1 LLNLFY
7 RLQKFFI
14 PAYRIVDMDTRK
26 KRTLLVEKLS
36 RLHSSVSSFSNS
48 DENYDQCLK
57 RLKIFAE
64 NSEPDSVKVLYKIL
78 YALPNV
84 GKDTKRETY
93 FSFLEH
99 FRSELLDLD
108 FSEDE
113 LEQELSSNEQ
123 EVADLFVDENIG
135 RNLRL
140 IEYLNSNFFTQSQ
153 KASLRKSRILIDFLK
168 RCKTSYNPDTDQLNE
183 DDFGISQE
191 QLDDALK
198 SLEESKRI
206 LIFRAARGLDEEYMD
221 RGLLSFLRSSI
232 VNTEIDENEIDTKV
246 LSDEEKVIEKL
257 VVGDKLF
264 QPTQTQQE
272 FDRPSRSVET
282 SFEGLFWAAA
292 LLTFAVA
299 LMLLINNSK

>member
-1 LLNLFY
+1 
-7 RLQKFFI
+7 
-14 PAYRIVDMDTRK
+14 MDTRK

-36 RLHSSVSSFSNS
+36 RLHSSVSSFNKS

-57 RLKIFAE
+57 HLKLFAE
-64 NSEPDSVKVLYKIL
+64 NSDADSVKVLYKIL

-99 FRSELLDLD
+99 YRSELLDLG
-108 FSEDE
+108 FSDNE

-135 RNLRL
+135 KNLRL
-140 IEYLNSNFFTQSQ
+140 VEYLNSNFFTQSQ
-153 KASLRKSRILIDFLK
+153 KSSLRKSRIVIDLIK

-191 QLDDALK
+191 QFEDALR

-206 LIFRAARGLDEEYMD
+206 LIFRAAQGLDEEYMD

-232 VNTEIDENEIDTKV
+232 VNTEVDENEMNTKV

-257 VVGDKLF
+257 VIGDQLF
-264 QPTQTQQE
+264 KPTQSQQK

-282 SFEGLFWAAA
+282 SFEGLFWAIA
-292 LLTFAVA
+292 LLAFAVA

>member
-1 LLNLFY
+1 
-7 RLQKFFI
+7 
-14 PAYRIVDMDTRK
+14 MDTRK

-36 RLHSSVSSFSNS
+36 RLHASVSSFNKS

-57 RLKIFAE
+57 HLKLFAE
-64 NSEPDSVKVLYKIL
+64 NSDADSVKVLYKIL

-99 FRSELLDLD
+99 FRSELLDLG
-108 FSEDE
+108 FSDNE

-135 RNLRL
+135 KNLRL
-140 IEYLNSNFFTQSQ
+140 VEYLNSNFFTQSQ
-153 KASLRKSRILIDFLK
+153 KSSLRKSRILIDLIK

-191 QLDDALK
+191 QFEDALK

-206 LIFRAARGLDEEYMD
+206 LIFRAAQGLDEEYMD

-232 VNTEIDENEIDTKV
+232 VNTEIDENEVNTKV

-264 QPTQTQQE
+264 KPTQTKQK

-282 SFEGLFWAAA
+282 SFEGLFWAVA
-292 LLTFAVA
+292 LLAFAVA

>member
-1 LLNLFY
+1 
-7 RLQKFFI
+7 
-14 PAYRIVDMDTRK
+14 MDTRK

-36 RLHSSVSSFSNS
+36 RLHASVSSFNKS

-57 RLKIFAE
+57 HLKLFAE
-64 NSEPDSVKVLYKIL
+64 NSDADSVKVLYKIL

-99 FRSELLDLD
+99 FRSELLDLG
-108 FSEDE
+108 FSDSE
-113 LEQELSSNEQ
+113 LEKEMSTNEQ

-135 RNLRL
+135 KNLRL
-140 IEYLNSNFFTQSQ
+140 VEYLNSNFFTQSQ
-153 KASLRKSRILIDFLK
+153 KSSLRKSRILIDLIK
-168 RCKTSYNPDTDQLNE
+168 RCKTSYNPDTDQLDE

-191 QLDDALK
+191 QFEDALK

-206 LIFRAARGLDEEYMD
+206 LIFRAAQGLDEEYMD

-232 VNTEIDENEIDTKV
+232 VNTEIDENEVNTKV

-264 QPTQTQQE
+264 KPTQTKQK

-282 SFEGLFWAAA
+282 SFEGLFWAVA
-292 LLTFAVA
+292 LLAFAVA

>member
-1 LLNLFY
+1 
-7 RLQKFFI
+7 
-14 PAYRIVDMDTRK
+14 MDTRK

-36 RLHSSVSSFSNS
+36 RLHASVSSFNKS

-57 RLKIFAE
+57 HLKLFAE
-64 NSEPDSVKVLYKIL
+64 NSDADSVKVLYKIL

-99 FRSELLDLD
+99 FRSELLDLG
-108 FSEDE
+108 FSDSE
-113 LEQELSSNEQ
+113 LEKELSTNEQ

-135 RNLRL
+135 KNLRL
-140 IEYLNSNFFTQSQ
+140 VEYLNPNFFTQSQ
-153 KASLRKSRILIDFLK
+153 KSSLRKSRILIDLIK

-191 QLDDALK
+191 QFEDALK

-206 LIFRAARGLDEEYMD
+206 LIFRAAQGLDEEYMD

-232 VNTEIDENEIDTKV
+232 VNTEIDENEVNTKV

-264 QPTQTQQE
+264 KPTQTKQK

-282 SFEGLFWAAA
+282 SFEGLFWAVA
-292 LLTFAVA
+292 LLAFAVA

>member
-1 LLNLFY
+1 
-7 RLQKFFI
+7 
-14 PAYRIVDMDTRK
+14 MDTRK

-36 RLHSSVSSFSNS
+36 RLHASVSSFNKS

-57 RLKIFAE
+57 HLKLFAE
-64 NSEPDSVKVLYKIL
+64 NSDADSVKVLYKIL

-99 FRSELLDLD
+99 FRSELLNLG
-108 FSEDE
+108 FSDNE

-135 RNLRL
+135 KNLRL
-140 IEYLNSNFFTQSQ
+140 VEYLNSNFFTQSQ
-153 KASLRKSRILIDFLK
+153 KSSLRKSRIVIDLIK
-168 RCKTSYNPDTDQLNE
+168 RCKTSYNQDTDQLNE

-191 QLDDALK
+191 QFEDALR

-206 LIFRAARGLDEEYMD
+206 LIFRVAQGLDEEYMD

-232 VNTEIDENEIDTKV
+232 VNTEIDENEINTKV

-257 VVGDKLF
+257 VIGDQLF
-264 QPTQTQQE
+264 KPTQSQQK

-282 SFEGLFWAAA
+282 SFEGLFWAIA
-292 LLTFAVA
+292 LLAFAVA

>member
-1 LLNLFY
+1 
-7 RLQKFFI
+7 
-14 PAYRIVDMDTRK
+14 MDTRK

-36 RLHSSVSSFSNS
+36 RLHSSVSSFNKS

-57 RLKIFAE
+57 HLKLFAE
-64 NSEPDSVKVLYKIL
+64 NSDADSVKVLYKIL

-99 FRSELLDLD
+99 FRSELLDLG
-108 FSEDE
+108 FSDNE

-135 RNLRL
+135 KNLRL
-140 IEYLNSNFFTQSQ
+140 VEYLNSNFFTQSQ
-153 KASLRKSRILIDFLK
+153 KSSLRKSRIVIDLIK

-191 QLDDALK
+191 QFEDALR

-206 LIFRAARGLDEEYMD
+206 LIFRAAQGLDEEYMD

-232 VNTEIDENEIDTKV
+232 VNTEINETEINTKV

-264 QPTQTQQE
+264 KPTQTQRK

-282 SFEGLFWAAA
+282 SFEGLFWAVA
-292 LLTFAVA
+292 LLAFAVA

>member
-1 LLNLFY
+1 
-7 RLQKFFI
+7 
-14 PAYRIVDMDTRK
+14 MDTRK

-36 RLHSSVSSFSNS
+36 RLHASVSSFNKS

-57 RLKIFAE
+57 HLKLFAE
-64 NSEPDSVKVLYKIL
+64 NSDADSVKVLYKIL

-99 FRSELLDLD
+99 FRSELLDLG
-108 FSEDE
+108 FSDSE
-113 LEQELSSNEQ
+113 LEKELSTNEQ

-135 RNLRL
+135 KNLRL
-140 IEYLNSNFFTQSQ
+140 VEYLNSNFFTQSQ
-153 KASLRKSRILIDFLK
+153 KSSLRKSRILIDLIK

-191 QLDDALK
+191 QFEDALK

-206 LIFRAARGLDEEYMD
+206 LIFRAAQGLDEEYMD

-232 VNTEIDENEIDTKV
+232 INTEIDENEVNTKV

-264 QPTQTQQE
+264 KPTQTKQK

-282 SFEGLFWAAA
+282 SFEGLFWAVA
-292 LLTFAVA
+292 LLAFAVA

>member
-1 LLNLFY
+1 
-7 RLQKFFI
+7 
-14 PAYRIVDMDTRK
+14 MDTRK
-26 KRTLLVEKLS
+26 KRSLLVEKLS
-36 RLHSSVSSFSNS
+36 RLHSSLASFNNS
-48 DENYDQCLK
+48 EENYEQCLK
-57 RLKIFAE
+57 RLIIFSE
-64 NSEPDSVKVLYKIL
+64 NSERESVKVLYKIL

-99 FRSELLDLD
+99 FRSELLNLG
-108 FSEDE
+108 FSEDDLESE
-113 LEQELSSNEQ
+113 LLANEQ

-135 RNLRL
+135 KNLRL
-140 IEYLNSNFFTQSQ
+140 VEYLNSNFFTESQ
-153 KASLRKSRILIDFLK
+153 KSSLRKSRILIDFIK
-168 RCKTSYNPDTDQLNE
+168 RCKTSFNADTDQLTE

-191 QLDDALK
+191 QFEDSLK

-206 LIFRAARGLDEEYMD
+206 LIYRVARGIDEEYISKD
-221 RGLLSFLRSSI
+221 LLSFIRSSI
-232 VNTEIDENEIDTKV
+232 VNTELDEVDVDSKV

-264 QPTQTQQE
+264 KSAQKKQT

-282 SFEGLFWAAA
+282 SFEGLFWAVT
-292 LLTFAVA
+292 LLAFAVA

>member
-1 LLNLFY
+1 
-7 RLQKFFI
+7 
-14 PAYRIVDMDTRK
+14 MDTRK

-36 RLHSSVSSFSNS
+36 RLHASVLSFNKS
-48 DENYDQCLK
+48 DANYDQCLK
-57 RLKIFAE
+57 HLKLFAE
-64 NSEPDSVKVLYKIL
+64 NSDADSVKVLYKIL

-99 FRSELLDLD
+99 FRSELLDLG
-108 FSEDE
+108 FSDNE

-135 RNLRL
+135 KNLRL
-140 IEYLNSNFFTQSQ
+140 VEYLNSNFFTQSQ
-153 KASLRKSRILIDFLK
+153 KSSLRKSRIVIDLIK

-191 QLDDALK
+191 QFEDALR

-206 LIFRAARGLDEEYMD
+206 LIFRAAQGLDEEYMD

-232 VNTEIDENEIDTKV
+232 VNTEIDENEINTKV

-257 VVGDKLF
+257 VIGDQLF
-264 QPTQTQQE
+264 KPTQSQQK

-282 SFEGLFWAAA
+282 SFEGLFWAIA
-292 LLTFAVA
+292 LLAFAVA

>member
-1 LLNLFY
+1 
-7 RLQKFFI
+7 
-14 PAYRIVDMDTRK
+14 MDTRK

-36 RLHSSVSSFSNS
+36 RLHASVSSFNKS

-57 RLKIFAE
+57 HLKLFAE
-64 NSEPDSVKVLYKIL
+64 NSDADSVKVLYKIL

-99 FRSELLDLD
+99 FRSELLDLG
-108 FSEDE
+108 FSDNE

-135 RNLRL
+135 KNLRL
-140 IEYLNSNFFTQSQ
+140 VEYLNSNFFTQSQ
-153 KASLRKSRILIDFLK
+153 KSSLRKSRIVIDLIK
-168 RCKTSYNPDTDQLNE
+168 RCKTSYNQDTDQLNE

-191 QLDDALK
+191 QFEDALR

-206 LIFRAARGLDEEYMD
+206 LIFRVAQGLDEEYMD

-232 VNTEIDENEIDTKV
+232 VNTEIDENEMNTKV

-257 VVGDKLF
+257 VIGDQLF
-264 QPTQTQQE
+264 KPTQSQQK

-282 SFEGLFWAAA
+282 SFEGLFWAIA
-292 LLTFAVA
+292 LLAFAVA